1 MKEDVLIDYATPL
14 MNVERLAKE
23 VHDACLHTTLR
34 EAEEKAL
41 ELVAEARLL
50 VQALRHMQNK

>member
-14 MNVERLAKE
+14 MNVERLVKE
-23 VHDACLHTTLR
+23 VHDACLHRTLS

-41 ELVAEARLL
+41 ELVTEARIL
-50 VQALRHMQNK
+50 VHTLRHMQNK

>member
-23 VHDACLHTTLR
+23 VHDACLHRTLS
-34 EAEEKAL
+34 EAEETAL
-41 ELVAEARLL
+41 ELVTEARIL
-50 VQALRHMQNK
+50 VHTLRHMQNK